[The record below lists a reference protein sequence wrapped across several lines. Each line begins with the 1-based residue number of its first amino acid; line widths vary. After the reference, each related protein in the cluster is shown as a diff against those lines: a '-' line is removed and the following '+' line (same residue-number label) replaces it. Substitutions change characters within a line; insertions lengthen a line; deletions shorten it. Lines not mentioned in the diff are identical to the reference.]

1 MYLLIAGLAVA
12 VRHGFEMKDALQY
25 AKERYVDVNIFDDAN
40 KGVADRLSQLPASCY
55 DSALC
60 LEKQRADFEKY
71 GVFAPGLIDGLVAGL
86 KKFDD
91 KTLRQDLGN
100 DEAKIMELVQK
111 YFYCG

>member
-1 MYLLIAGLAVA
+1 MLISKSTGYL
-12 VRHGFEMKDALQY
+12 
-25 AKERYVDVNIFDDAN
+25 
-40 KGVADRLSQLPASCY
+40 
-55 DSALC
+55 
-60 LEKQRADFEKY
+60 
-71 GVFAPGLIDGLVAGL
+71 LIDGLVAGL

>member
-1 MYLLIAGLAVA
+1 MLRLKLKAVSYT
-12 VRHGFEMKDALQY
+12 HL
-25 AKERYVDVNIFDDAN
+25 DVY
-40 KGVADRLSQLPASCY
+40 KRQ
-55 DSALC
+55 ALC